1 MKIVI
6 LDWKTMTMN
15 NDISP
20 DCFKSL
26 GEVSCYDYTPNE
38 LAAERIADAE
48 AVLCNKVLITDEV
61 MKKCP
66 NLKYIGLFATGY
78 NNIDIDFAAENGIV
92 VCNAGEYSTMAV
104 AQPPAMKSFIPLN
117 REYSTMAVAQQVFA
131 YILHHYNKIS
141 RYDDA
146 VKNGEWIGSESFSY
160 FPYATDE
167 LLGKTLSVVGYG
179 SIGRAVAKIGSA
191 FGMNVLVNTRT
202 APQSCPYTVTD
213 LQAAVKQAD
222 VLTFHCPLTEA
233 TKGLVS
239 KELVSQ
245 MKKSAIL
252 INTSRGAVVNETDL
266 ADALKNYKISAAYLD
281 VLENEPMRADTPLKA
296 LENCIITPHIA
307 WAAYETRK
315 RLLEI
320 VYDNLD
326 GFLKGSIR
334 NSVIR
339 NR

>member
-104 AQPPAMKSFIPLN
+104 AQ
-117 REYSTMAVAQQVFA
+117 QVFA

-191 FGMNVLVNTRT
+191 FGMNVIVNTRT

-233 TKGLVS
+233 TKGLVN

-245 MKKSAIL
+245 MKESAIL

-266 ADALKNYKISAAYLD
+266 ADALKNHKISAAYLD

>member
-38 LAAERIADAE
+38 LVAERIADAE

-66 NLKYIGLFATGY
+66 NLKYIGFFATGY
-78 NNIDIDFAAENGIV
+78 NNIDIDFAAENVIV
-92 VCNAGEYSTMAV
+92 VCNAG
-104 AQPPAMKSFIPLN
+104 
-117 REYSTMAVAQQVFA
+117 EYSTMAVAQQVFA

-202 APQSCPYTVTD
+202 APQSCPYTVTG

-245 MKKSAIL
+245 MKESAIL

-266 ADALKNYKISAAYLD
+266 ADALKNHKISAAYLD

>member
-78 NNIDIDFAAENGIV
+78 NNIDIDFAAEKGIV
-92 VCNAGEYSTMAV
+92 VCNAG
-104 AQPPAMKSFIPLN
+104 
-117 REYSTMAVAQQVFA
+117 EYSTMAVAQQVFA

-146 VKNGEWIGSESFSY
+146 VKYGDWIGSESFSY

-202 APQSCPYTVTD
+202 APQSCPYTVTG

-245 MKKSAIL
+245 MKESAIL

-266 ADALKNYKISAAYLD
+266 ADALKNHKISAAYLD

>member
-104 AQPPAMKSFIPLN
+104 AQ
-117 REYSTMAVAQQVFA
+117 QVFA

-202 APQSCPYTVTD
+202 APQSCPYTVTG

-245 MKKSAIL
+245 MKESAIL

-266 ADALKNYKISAAYLD
+266 ADALKNHKISAAYLD

>member
-26 GEVSCYDYTPNE
+26 GEVSCYDYTPNQ

-92 VCNAGEYSTMAV
+92 VCNAG
-104 AQPPAMKSFIPLN
+104 
-117 REYSTMAVAQQVFA
+117 EYSTMAVAQQVFA

-191 FGMNVLVNTRT
+191 FGMNVIVNTRT
-202 APQSCPYTVTD
+202 APQSCLYTVTG

-245 MKKSAIL
+245 MKESAIL

-266 ADALKNYKISAAYLD
+266 ADALKNHKISAAYLD

>member
-48 AVLCNKVLITDEV
+48 AALCNKVLITDEV

-92 VCNAGEYSTMAV
+92 VCNAG
-104 AQPPAMKSFIPLN
+104 
-117 REYSTMAVAQQVFA
+117 EYSTMAVAQQVFA

-202 APQSCPYTVTD
+202 APQSCPYTVTG

-245 MKKSAIL
+245 MKESAIL

-266 ADALKNYKISAAYLD
+266 ADALKNHKISAAYLD

-307 WAAYETRK
+307 CAAYETRK

>member
-78 NNIDIDFAAENGIV
+78 NNIDIDFAAEKGIV
-92 VCNAGEYSTMAV
+92 VCNAG
-104 AQPPAMKSFIPLN
+104 
-117 REYSTMAVAQQVFA
+117 EYSTMAVAQQVFA

-202 APQSCPYTVTD
+202 APQSCPYTVTG

-245 MKKSAIL
+245 MKESAIL

-266 ADALKNYKISAAYLD
+266 ADALKNHKISAAYLD

>member
-104 AQPPAMKSFIPLN
+104 AQ
-117 REYSTMAVAQQVFA
+117 QVFA

-191 FGMNVLVNTRT
+191 FGMNVIVNTRT
-202 APQSCPYTVTD
+202 APQSCLYTVTD

-245 MKKSAIL
+245 MKESAIL

-266 ADALKNYKISAAYLD
+266 ADALKNHKISAAYLD

>member
-104 AQPPAMKSFIPLN
+104 AQ
-117 REYSTMAVAQQVFA
+117 QVFA
-131 YILHHYNKIS
+131 YILHNYNKIS

-191 FGMNVLVNTRT
+191 FGMNVIVNTRT
-202 APQSCPYTVTD
+202 APQSCPYTVTG

-245 MKKSAIL
+245 MKESAIL

-266 ADALKNYKISAAYLD
+266 ADALKNHKISAAYLD

>member
-104 AQPPAMKSFIPLN
+104 AQ
-117 REYSTMAVAQQVFA
+117 QVFA

-191 FGMNVLVNTRT
+191 FGMNVIVNTRT
-202 APQSCPYTVTD
+202 APQSCPYTVTG

-245 MKKSAIL
+245 MKESAIL

-266 ADALKNYKISAAYLD
+266 ADALKNHKISAAYLD

>member
-48 AVLCNKVLITDEV
+48 AVLCDKVLITDEV
-61 MKKCP
+61 VKKCP

-92 VCNAGEYSTMAV
+92 VCNAG
-104 AQPPAMKSFIPLN
+104 
-117 REYSTMAVAQQVFA
+117 EYSTMAVAQQVFA

-167 LLGKTLSVVGYG
+167 LFGKTLSVVGYG

-202 APQSCPYTVTD
+202 APQSCPYTVTG

-245 MKKSAIL
+245 MKESAIL

-266 ADALKNYKISAAYLD
+266 ADALKNHKISAAYLD

>member
-26 GEVSCYDYTPNE
+26 GEVACYDYTPNE

-61 MKKCP
+61 MKKCS

-78 NNIDIDFAAENGIV
+78 NNIDIDFAAEKGIV
-92 VCNAGEYSTMAV
+92 VCNAG
-104 AQPPAMKSFIPLN
+104 
-117 REYSTMAVAQQVFA
+117 EYSTMAVAQQVFA

-167 LLGKTLSVVGYG
+167 LFGKTLSVVGYG

-202 APQSCPYTVTD
+202 APQSCPYTVTG
-213 LQAAVKQAD
+213 LQTAVKQAD

-266 ADALKNYKISAAYLD
+266 ADALKNHKISAAYLD

>member
-26 GEVSCYDYTPNE
+26 GKVSCYDYTPNE

-104 AQPPAMKSFIPLN
+104 AQ
-117 REYSTMAVAQQVFA
+117 QVFA

-191 FGMNVLVNTRT
+191 FGMNVIVNTRT
-202 APQSCPYTVTD
+202 APQSCPYTVTG

-245 MKKSAIL
+245 MKESAIL

-266 ADALKNYKISAAYLD
+266 ADALKNHKISAAYLD

>member
-78 NNIDIDFAAENGIV
+78 NNIDIDFVAENGIV
-92 VCNAGEYSTMAV
+92 VCNAG
-104 AQPPAMKSFIPLN
+104 
-117 REYSTMAVAQQVFA
+117 EYSTMAVAQQVFA

-191 FGMNVLVNTRT
+191 FGMNVIVNTRT
-202 APQSCPYTVTD
+202 APQSCPYTVTG

-245 MKKSAIL
+245 MKESAIL

-266 ADALKNYKISAAYLD
+266 ADALKNHKISAAYLD

>member
-66 NLKYIGLFATGY
+66 NVKYIGLFATGY

-92 VCNAGEYSTMAV
+92 VCNAG
-104 AQPPAMKSFIPLN
+104 
-117 REYSTMAVAQQVFA
+117 EYSTMAVAQQVFA

-191 FGMNVLVNTRT
+191 FGMNVIVNTRT
-202 APQSCPYTVTD
+202 APQSCLYTVTG

-245 MKKSAIL
+245 MKESAIL

-266 ADALKNYKISAAYLD
+266 ADALKNHKISAAYLD

>member
-104 AQPPAMKSFIPLN
+104 AQ
-117 REYSTMAVAQQVFA
+117 QVFA

-191 FGMNVLVNTRT
+191 FGMNVIVNTRT
-202 APQSCPYTVTD
+202 APQNCPYAVTD

-245 MKKSAIL
+245 MKESAIL

-266 ADALKNYKISAAYLD
+266 ADALKNHKISAAYLD
-281 VLENEPMRADTPLKA
+281 VLESEPMRADTPLKA

>member
-1 MKIVI
+1 
-6 LDWKTMTMN
+6 
-15 NDISP
+15 
-20 DCFKSL
+20 
-26 GEVSCYDYTPNE
+26 
-38 LAAERIADAE
+38 
-48 AVLCNKVLITDEV
+48 
-61 MKKCP
+61 
-66 NLKYIGLFATGY
+66 
-78 NNIDIDFAAENGIV
+78 
-92 VCNAGEYSTMAV
+92 
-104 AQPPAMKSFIPLN
+104 
-117 REYSTMAVAQQVFA
+117 
-131 YILHHYNKIS
+131 
-141 RYDDA
+141 
-146 VKNGEWIGSESFSY
+146 
-160 FPYATDE
+160 
-167 LLGKTLSVVGYG
+167 
-179 SIGRAVAKIGSA
+179 
-191 FGMNVLVNTRT
+191 MNVLVNTRT

-245 MKKSAIL
+245 MKESAIL

-266 ADALKNYKISAAYLD
+266 ADALKNHKISAAYLD

>member
-104 AQPPAMKSFIPLN
+104 AQ
-117 REYSTMAVAQQVFA
+117 QVFA

-191 FGMNVLVNTRT
+191 FGMNVIVNTRT
-202 APQSCPYTVTD
+202 APQSCLYTVTG

-245 MKKSAIL
+245 MKESAIL

-266 ADALKNYKISAAYLD
+266 ADALKNHKISAAYLD

>member
-104 AQPPAMKSFIPLN
+104 AQ
-117 REYSTMAVAQQVFA
+117 QVFA

-160 FPYATDE
+160 FLYATDE

-202 APQSCPYTVTD
+202 APQSCPYTVTG

-245 MKKSAIL
+245 MKESAIL

-266 ADALKNYKISAAYLD
+266 ADALKNHKISAAYLD

>member
-61 MKKCP
+61 IKKCP

-92 VCNAGEYSTMAV
+92 VCNAG
-104 AQPPAMKSFIPLN
+104 
-117 REYSTMAVAQQVFA
+117 EYSTMAVAQQVFA

-191 FGMNVLVNTRT
+191 FGMNVIVNTRT
-202 APQSCPYTVTD
+202 APQSCPYTVTG

-245 MKKSAIL
+245 MKESAIL

-266 ADALKNYKISAAYLD
+266 ADALKNHKISAAYLD

>member
-38 LAAERIADAE
+38 LASERIADTE

-92 VCNAGEYSTMAV
+92 VCNAG
-104 AQPPAMKSFIPLN
+104 
-117 REYSTMAVAQQVFA
+117 EYSTMAVAQQVFA

-202 APQSCPYTVTD
+202 APQSCPYTVTG

-245 MKKSAIL
+245 MKESAIL

-266 ADALKNYKISAAYLD
+266 ADALKNHKISAAYLD

>member
-104 AQPPAMKSFIPLN
+104 AQ
-117 REYSTMAVAQQVFA
+117 QVFA

-167 LLGKTLSVVGYG
+167 LLVKTLSVVGYG

-191 FGMNVLVNTRT
+191 FGMNVIVNTRT
-202 APQSCPYTVTD
+202 APQSCPYTVTG

-245 MKKSAIL
+245 MKESAIL

-266 ADALKNYKISAAYLD
+266 ADALKNHKISAAYLD

>member
-6 LDWKTMTMN
+6 LDWKTITMN

-26 GEVSCYDYTPNE
+26 GEVLCYDYTPNE

-61 MKKCP
+61 IKKCP

-92 VCNAGEYSTMAV
+92 VCNAG
-104 AQPPAMKSFIPLN
+104 
-117 REYSTMAVAQQVFA
+117 EYSTMAVAQQVFA

-202 APQSCPYTVTD
+202 APQSCPYTVTG

-245 MKKSAIL
+245 MKESAIL

-266 ADALKNYKISAAYLD
+266 ADALKNHKISAAYLD

>member
-104 AQPPAMKSFIPLN
+104 AQ
-117 REYSTMAVAQQVFA
+117 QVFA

-160 FPYATDE
+160 FPYATEE

-191 FGMNVLVNTRT
+191 FGMNVIVNTRT
-202 APQSCPYTVTD
+202 APQSCPYTVTG

-245 MKKSAIL
+245 MKESAIL

-266 ADALKNYKISAAYLD
+266 ADALKNHKISAAYLD

>member
-26 GEVSCYDYTPNE
+26 GEVACYDYTQNE

-92 VCNAGEYSTMAV
+92 VCNAG
-104 AQPPAMKSFIPLN
+104 
-117 REYSTMAVAQQVFA
+117 EYSTMAVAQQVFA

-202 APQSCPYTVTD
+202 SPQSCPYTVTG

-245 MKKSAIL
+245 MKESAIL

-266 ADALKNYKISAAYLD
+266 ADALKNHKISAAYLD

>member
-104 AQPPAMKSFIPLN
+104 AQ
-117 REYSTMAVAQQVFA
+117 QVFA
-131 YILHHYNKIS
+131 YILHHYNKGS
-141 RYDDA
+141 RYDSA
-146 VKNGEWIGSESFSY
+146 VNNGEWIGSESLSY
-160 FPYATDE
+160 FAYATDE
-167 LLGKTLSVVGYG
+167 LLGKTLPVGGYG

-245 MKKSAIL
+245 MKESAIL

-266 ADALKNYKISAAYLD
+266 ADALKNHKISAAYLD

>member
-104 AQPPAMKSFIPLN
+104 AQ
-117 REYSTMAVAQQVFA
+117 QVFA

-191 FGMNVLVNTRT
+191 FGMNVIVNTRT
-202 APQSCPYTVTD
+202 APQSCPYTVTG

-245 MKKSAIL
+245 MKESAIL

-266 ADALKNYKISAAYLD
+266 ADALKNHKISAAYLD

-334 NSVIR
+334 NLVIR

>member
-1 MKIVI
+1 
-6 LDWKTMTMN
+6 MTMN

-104 AQPPAMKSFIPLN
+104 AQ
-117 REYSTMAVAQQVFA
+117 QVFA

-191 FGMNVLVNTRT
+191 FGMNVIVNTRT
-202 APQSCPYTVTD
+202 APQSCLYTVTG

-245 MKKSAIL
+245 MKESAIL

-266 ADALKNYKISAAYLD
+266 ADALKNHKISAAYLD

>member
-78 NNIDIDFAAENGIV
+78 NNIDIDFAAEKGIV
-92 VCNAGEYSTMAV
+92 VCNAG
-104 AQPPAMKSFIPLN
+104 
-117 REYSTMAVAQQVFA
+117 EYSTMAVAQQVFA

-141 RYDDA
+141 RYDNA

-191 FGMNVLVNTRT
+191 FGMNVIVNTRT
-202 APQSCPYTVTD
+202 APQSCPYTVTG

-245 MKKSAIL
+245 MKESAIL

-266 ADALKNYKISAAYLD
+266 ADALKNHKISAAYLD

>member
-26 GEVSCYDYTPNE
+26 GEVLCYDYTTNE

-104 AQPPAMKSFIPLN
+104 AQ
-117 REYSTMAVAQQVFA
+117 QVFA

-146 VKNGEWIGSESFSY
+146 VKNGEWIGSESFS
-160 FPYATDE
+160 
-167 LLGKTLSVVGYG
+167 
-179 SIGRAVAKIGSA
+179 
-191 FGMNVLVNTRT
+191 
-202 APQSCPYTVTD
+202 
-213 LQAAVKQAD
+213 
-222 VLTFHCPLTEA
+222 
-233 TKGLVS
+233 
-239 KELVSQ
+239 
-245 MKKSAIL
+245 
-252 INTSRGAVVNETDL
+252 
-266 ADALKNYKISAAYLD
+266 
-281 VLENEPMRADTPLKA
+281 
-296 LENCIITPHIA
+296 
-307 WAAYETRK
+307 
-315 RLLEI
+315 
-320 VYDNLD
+320 
-326 GFLKGSIR
+326 
-334 NSVIR
+334 
-339 NR
+339 

>member
-1 MKIVI
+1 M
-6 LDWKTMTMN
+6 
-15 NDISP
+15 
-20 DCFKSL
+20 CFKSL

-104 AQPPAMKSFIPLN
+104 AQ
-117 REYSTMAVAQQVFA
+117 QVFA

-191 FGMNVLVNTRT
+191 FGMNVIVNTRT
-202 APQSCPYTVTD
+202 APQSCLYTVTG

-245 MKKSAIL
+245 MKESAIL

-266 ADALKNYKISAAYLD
+266 ADALKNHKISAAYLD

>member
-61 MKKCP
+61 VKKCP

-92 VCNAGEYSTMAV
+92 VCNAG
-104 AQPPAMKSFIPLN
+104 
-117 REYSTMAVAQQVFA
+117 EYSTMAVAQQVFA

-179 SIGRAVAKIGSA
+179 SIGRTVAKIGSA
-191 FGMNVLVNTRT
+191 FGMNVIVNTRT
-202 APQSCPYTVTD
+202 APQSCPYTVTG

-245 MKKSAIL
+245 MKESAIL

-266 ADALKNYKISAAYLD
+266 ADALKNHKISAAYLD